1 MENIDLLLTTTAIV
15 IAFVMLIIG
24 TFSEFKKGNNE

>member
-15 IAFVMLIIG
+15 IAFVMLVIG
-24 TFSEFKKGNNE
+24 TFSEFKNGGRE